1 MAFFKKKQ
9 NASSKDHQE
18 AANTNSVFSAEM
30 EERIQSIGTRIL
42 NNARN
47 QKQNW
52 LSTAFWSDKLMDWA
66 MEDEN
71 FKIQLF
77 RFIDTFPTLKT
88 PEQVHDHLLDYL
100 TQPNVKLPPGMG
112 LGLKAGG
119 IMQGTMTKTVTKQI
133 KKMAENYTWQ
143 SSLIQ

>member
-1 MAFFKKKQ
+1 MAIFKKKQ
-9 NASSKDHQE
+9 NASSKDDQQ
-18 AANTNSVFSAEM
+18 ATNTNSVFSAEM
-30 EERIQSIGTRIL
+30 EERIQSIGARIL

-52 LSTAFWSDKLMDWA
+52 LSTAFWSDKLMDWE

-88 PEQVHDHLLDYL
+88 PEQVPDHLL
-100 TQPNVKLPPGMG
+100 N
-112 LGLKAGG
+112 
-119 IMQGTMTKTVTKQI
+119 
-133 KKMAENYTWQ
+133 
-143 SSLIQ
+143 